1 MLSFEEYSQQTHR
14 TAAYPE
20 DQAELYLALGI
31 ADEAGELFDAL
42 TTKTINGQ
50 RREKIT
56 AEMGDVY
63 WYVSELS
70 RQLDVTANGFDHYQT
85 GMDLEEGK
93 DRVELALR
101 YACQIAGQAKKALR
115 DDGGEFTDSRARRI
129 KSMLT
134 DVRNNLRSAAHH
146 LGLGG
151 EEVVLTRNAEKLSIR
166 DEEGLIQGEGEGD
179 ERVNTA

>member
-20 DQAELYLALGI
+20 NQAELYLALGI
-31 ADEAGELFDAL
+31 ADEAGELKEAISVTGIDPD
-42 TTKTINGQ
+42 
-50 RREKIT
+50 RRDKVT

-70 RQLDVTANGFDHYQT
+70 RQLDVGVCANASYSSSMKFEQGVKRVDTA
-85 GMDLEEGK
+85 LK
-93 DRVELALR
+93 
-101 YACQIAGQAKKALR
+101 YACRIAGQAKKALR
-115 DDGGEFTDSRARRI
+115 DDGGEFTRDRKEKVKGHLEGV
-129 KSMLT
+129 KSALQ
-134 DVRNNLRSAAHH
+134 DAAHH

-166 DEEGLIQGEGEGD
+166 KEEGLIRGEGEGD
-179 ERVNTA
+179 ERVSTA

>member
-31 ADEAGELFDAL
+31 ADEAGELKEAVDVEDTSPEAV
-42 TTKTINGQ
+42 
-50 RREKIT
+50 EKMT

-70 RQLDVTANGFDHYQT
+70 RQLKIPITEPEMGAKEVN
-85 GMDLEEGK
+85 EWSGK
-93 DRVELALR
+93 TCVDNALTK
-101 YACQIAGQAKKALR
+101 ACEIAGQAKKAIR
-115 DDGGEFTDSRARRI
+115 DDNGEFTENRSKRI
-129 KSMLT
+129 RVYLNKI
-134 DVRNNLRSAAHH
+134 RSELQDAAHH

-166 DEEGLIQGEGEGD
+166 KEEGLIQGEGEGD
-179 ERVNTA
+179 ERVSTA